1 LLTLT
6 TLASG
11 SAGNATLVTVNGI
24 KCLLDCGGTKKQL
37 VNALAIHNINIPDI
51 DYLFISHNGHRD
63 HSSNLKYFT
72 YHARL
77 HETTT
82 TNDKTFTSLSGKGF
96 CVGIPADH
104 DVPCRSFVIGDTE
117 GNKMA
122 YITDTR
128 TIPCDSLPYFIGC
141 NIIHLE
147 ANHDTSLLLSGPYPD
162 DLKIRVSETH
172 LENRQSREFLE
183 LVNWPGLKYVIAGHL
198 SEKNNNPELV
208 RYELEHGVKDA
219 EILIAQQDEATRA
232 VTVI

>member
-1 LLTLT
+1 MVKNLY
-6 TLASG
+6 SG
-11 SAGNATLVTVNGI
+11 SSGNATLSIIDGLYI
-24 KCLLDCGGTKKQL
+24 LIDCGGTKKQL

-72 YHARL
+72 YHTQI

-104 DVPCRSFVIGDTE
+104 DVPCRSFVIGDND
-117 GNKMA
+117 GNKAA
-122 YITDTR
+122 YITDTG
-128 TIPCDSLPYFIGC
+128 TVTCDSLPYFIGC
-141 NIIHLE
+141 NIISLE
-147 ANHDTSLLLSGPYPD
+147 ANHDTSLLLSGQYPD
-162 DLKIRVSETH
+162 DIKIRVSETH

-183 LVNWPGLKYVIAGHL
+183 LVDWPGLKYVIAGHL

-219 EILIAQQDEATRA
+219 EVLIARQDEATRA